1 MSDEIEA
8 VIDKDQE
15 LVPIIRRFLSKPG
28 TKSYPLLEKA
38 LRFLND
44 DEIKEFILEK
54 IRNQAPKL
62 IKNNQEILQLLNTD
76 AGREYLHKNLDELIE
91 YLTSSRFRG
100 MNPHKCP
107 ACKSTF
113 HGKFYTCPKCGAKL
127 QWDTSAKRRR

>member
-62 IKNNQEILQLLNTD
+62 IKNNQLN
-76 AGREYLHKNLDELIE
+76 RNIE
-91 YLTSSRFRG
+91 
-100 MNPHKCP
+100 M
-107 ACKSTF
+107 
-113 HGKFYTCPKCGAKL
+113 
-127 QWDTSAKRRR
+127 